1 MHAIRSSIIWP
12 ANFISVLRT
21 FLTNTLQR
29 RHLIWSFALRD
40 LKGRFVGSLGGVLWA
55 VVHPLVLLI
64 SYNFIFGRIFRARVP
79 DGLEVGFPIY
89 LFAGIL
95 PWLYFQDTLLR
106 SSSCI
111 LDNANLVRKTVFPTE
126 VLPVSLALSNLI
138 MHLMT
143 LLVLLLILASSGQLF
158 WTALLVPLYLVLML
172 LLLLGMSWFAAAL
185 QVFLR
190 DTAQVLTV
198 ALILWFWFTPIFY
211 EREQLPDWLR
221 PWMSLNPMTYVVEG
235 YRDLL
240 LRGQIPHWESVARL
254 AICAVFAFVIGG
266 AFFRSTK
273 REFVDVL

>member
-12 ANFISVLRT
+12 ANLISVLRS
-21 FLTNTLQR
+21 FLTNTVQR

-64 SYNFIFGRIFRARVP
+64 SYNFVFGMIFRAQVP
-79 DGLEVGFPIY
+79 EGLEVGFPIY
-89 LFAGIL
+89 LFTGIL

-126 VLPVSLALSNLI
+126 ILPVSLAFSNLI
-138 MHLMT
+138 THLMT
-143 LLVLLLILASSGQLF
+143 FIVLLCILAVSGKLY
-158 WTALLVPLYLVLML
+158 WTALLVPIYLFLMV

-198 ALILWFWFTPIFY
+198 SLILWFWFTPIFY
-211 EREQLPDWLR
+211 QRERVPDWLR

-240 LRGQIPHWESVARL
+240 LRGEIPRWESFARL
-254 AICAVFAFVIGG
+254 ATCAIVAFVIGG
-266 AFFRSTK
+266 VFFRSTK